1 MKKSIILAAMLSLMA
16 TTFAQSENIFNIKHS
31 WMKMVGYSYQPA
43 YPYGFSTAGGSFL
56 SFGFGE
62 NGKYFLTNNG
72 AEHIEPTWSMRL
84 GWVGYTF
91 DEDVT
96 DWGAIT
102 FRPMLVLGMDMTKD
116 HNLST
121 GKTEKNTYFTMT
133 PTLAV
138 EQFQKVLL
146 LADHHQ
152 QLPDNMC
159 LHPLK
164 TSQLSPC
171 LPPLV
176 KSVFKRSY
184 SESNTQFIADCS
196 ASINLFI
203 RDYFLNYSHDYIRN
217 KSLGKYRKLLA
228 RLLGLW
234 SELRSGQLIEL
245 IFIGCIQ

>member
-1 MKKSIILAAMLSLMA
+1 MKKSIIFAAMLSLMA

-116 HNLST
+116 HNQST

-138 EQFQKVLL
+138 NIYMVHFSVGYEIVPK
-146 LADHHQ
+146 
-152 QLPDNMC
+152 
-159 LHPLK
+159 LK
-164 TSQLSPC
+164 EFNGLTFG
-171 LPPLV
+171 V
-176 KSVFKRSY
+176 GFSVPHSRTTTEK
-184 SESNTQFIADCS
+184 
-196 ASINLFI
+196 
-203 RDYFLNYSHDYIRN
+203 LNSMT
-217 KSLGKYRKLLA
+217 KKK
-228 RLLGLW
+228 
-234 SELRSGQLIEL
+234 
-245 IFIGCIQ
+245 